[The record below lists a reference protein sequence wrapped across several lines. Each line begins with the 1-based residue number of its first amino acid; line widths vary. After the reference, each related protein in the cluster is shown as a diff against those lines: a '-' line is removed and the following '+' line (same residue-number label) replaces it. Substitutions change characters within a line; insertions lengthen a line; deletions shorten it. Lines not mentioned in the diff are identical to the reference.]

1 MGGDR
6 QKVHGC
12 GHPGNLP
19 VSPWRRD
26 SRIFPAMPSPDA
38 LFAAALPAFETAR
51 LRLRAFV
58 AADGATVEELLADPA
73 VARNTLTI
81 PHPYPAGGATPWIAS
96 HAEAWREGK
105 RGTWAIVRAA
115 DEALIGAVGLNLTL
129 VHQRAELGYWI
140 AHEEWGK
147 GYATEAV
154 RRLIGFAFDDLG
166 LHRVQAHHF
175 VENPASGRVMEHAG
189 MRAEGTRRGAFFR
202 DGVPRDVVEYAV
214 LRTDARP

>member
-1 MGGDR
+1 
-6 QKVHGC
+6 
-12 GHPGNLP
+12 
-19 VSPWRRD
+19 
-26 SRIFPAMPSPDA
+26 MPSPDA
-38 LFAAALPAFETAR
+38 LFAAEQPALETER
-51 LRLRAFV
+51 LRLRTFV
-58 AADGATVEELLADPA
+58 PGDGPPLEALLADPA
-73 VARNTLTI
+73 IARNTLTI
-81 PHPYPAGGATPWIAS
+81 PHPYPPGSAMPWIAS

-115 DEALIGAVGLNLTL
+115 DDVLLGAVGLNLTL

-154 RRLIGFAFDDLG
+154 KRLLAFAFDELG
-166 LHRVQAHHF
+166 VHRVQAHHF
-175 VENPASGRVMEHAG
+175 VENPASGRVMAHAG

-202 DGVPRDVVEYAV
+202 DGAPRDVVEYAV